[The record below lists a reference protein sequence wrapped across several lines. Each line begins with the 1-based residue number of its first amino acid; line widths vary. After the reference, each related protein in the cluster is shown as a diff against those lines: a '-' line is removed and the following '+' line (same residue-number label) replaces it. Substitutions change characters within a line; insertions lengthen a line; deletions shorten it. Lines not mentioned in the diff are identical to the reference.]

1 MPNGD
6 LAHVILFGTFAGFAL
21 LGQRLIDRRK
31 RREIGKDWDALAA
44 KVKGAAPLPLPL
56 LRLVTGLALYLLLI
70 AAHPLLFGVSP
81 LP

>member
-1 MPNGD
+1 M
-6 LAHVILFGTFAGFAL
+6 
-21 LGQRLIDRRK
+21 
-31 RREIGKDWDALAA
+31 GKDWNALAA

-56 LRLVTGLALYLLLI
+56 PRLVTGLALYLLLI